1 MNDWVIVF
9 DSEDSHTD
17 VEYDWARIDASSARL
32 AELQAANKHSEILD
46 SEFGTCIAEL
56 EHAIS
61 VALTHGVSIRAIGI
75 RTNLSQSDVTRIRD
89 TGRLYER

>member
-1 MNDWVIVF
+1 MNDWVIF
-9 DSEDSHTD
+9 HHENDSNTA
-17 VEYDWARIDASSARL
+17 VEYDWARIDALIAKL
-32 AELQAANKHSEILD
+32 VQLHAVEKNPTPTGALV
-46 SEFGTCIAEL
+46 GCIAEL

-61 VALTHGVSIRAIGI
+61 SALLHGVSIRAIGV

>member
-1 MNDWVIVF
+1 MNDWVIF
-9 DSEDSHTD
+9 HHGNDSNTV
-17 VEYDWARIDASSARL
+17 VEYDWARIDTLIARL
-32 AELQAANKHSEILD
+32 VQLQAVEKNPTPTGALV
-46 SEFGTCIAEL
+46 GCIAEL

-61 VALTHGVSIRAIGI
+61 SALLHGVSVRAIGV